1 MTIFGLRDPNDR
13 NTSVDPSSVSGA
25 VSVLLDVQYNDET
38 VTGVDLM
45 LGDNVISCRGA
56 SSDANQAIAGL
67 VDSGGAVEI
76 DCYLNTAAVTGECM
90 GEQMD
95 PAYANGDYALGAR
108 ITTSDGTTRESLA
121 TQNVTLKN
129 SGHVVVAHSA
139 GASSVV
145 KTGANIFGGPSG
157 EGNMNA
163 FHVCPVSY
171 AGTDVGMVSLRALS
185 TGAEKAEPHQPATS
199 LSFKAPTKA
208 EKFNG
213 KAADREGPFTW
224 DVNSAWNSAVEDAG
238 PGGREHWVFAAETIT
253 DADGLDAS
261 EEFATENP
269 YGPYYFDFK
278 APTAGPI
285 HINKKAVEADLH
297 YSASAGIAL
306 TGMMDAGSGWDAT
319 SITIAVGD
327 CSNPANLPYNSA
339 KKTPNRM
346 TTPFVAAYADV
357 SSVSELAEEDAMR
370 AAAGQTDNNGLDCYV
385 AELTAFA
392 DKLGNAWKGGGDPA
406 TWMQTPNFGVDKTA
420 PVLSDIEP
428 ESGMVFKALPMME
441 FEVDNPDLESGDDGT
456 KVGGK
461 VTRRVGTKNVE
472 VGSVAIEDRNGTVT
486 LDGDNAYF
494 KTAAG
499 EASNGAKTV
508 TVTVSDGATPA
519 NTASYSLS
527 FGYDTKAPTVS
538 ISKSQSDIGQTGASS
553 VTVSVAGT
561 ISDASEIESA
571 ALRLLLGDDVNTCA
585 AITDTLPDNRTT
597 GGDKRNLENGT
608 NSIAFDESFVIKRP
622 EGTGAGPETYCF
634 RLDVEDASVEADARG
649 KGTEETY
656 NLGKFTVTWPA
667 GPAPPPPG
675 PTFQFHAAAAVTELD
690 SLSVVEG
697 ATADN
702 AYRVTLK
709 NVPAD
714 ATYPIEMTIDGSA
727 TVTPTITGGSGSDAT
742 QFGAATDTLTV
753 TLATAHDRNIV
764 SELRTLTH
772 KAEDFDDADFPVRV
786 MDDDFKITTNVPSV
800 REDDD
805 AVKVVVTVTAGSPQA
820 SDNALSVV
828 IGPKTGTTDGDIATG
843 SATAASVTIDSAK
856 TVGVDT
862 VEVNAADDGAQDEVN
877 EFIELTVS
885 GSDPTGLY
893 YAPAEIMILDD
904 DPDIELSLSVTEADE
919 DAGNVAVTITATAK
933 SEVGGQVNASIAIA
947 GANGATFGAADST
960 TETDDARGTS
970 PVALVID
977 AGETVGTAN
986 TTVTIVDDAEDD
998 DGETIEFS
1006 AVNVTVGTKEYT
1018 FKSVK
1023 LKINDD
1029 DDDS

>member
-185 TGAEKAEPHQPATS
+185 TGAEKAEPHQAATS
-199 LSFKAPTKA
+199 LSFKAPTKTA
-208 EKFNG
+208 TFNG
-213 KAADREGPFTW
+213 AAENREGPFSW
-224 DVNSAWNSAVEDAG
+224 DVNSAWNGAVEDAG

-285 HINKKAVEADLH
+285 HINKKAVEANTS

-306 TGMMDAGSGWDAT
+306 TGMMDAGAGANAASVM
-319 SITIAVGD
+319 IAVGD
-327 CSNPANLPYNSA
+327 CSNPANLPYNAA
-339 KKTPNRM
+339 KKTPNRT
-346 TTPFVAAYADV
+346 TTPFVAAYSGV

-370 AAAGQTDNNGLDCYV
+370 AAAGQTDDNGLDCYV

-392 DKLGNAWKGGGDPA
+392 DKLGNAWKGGADPA

-428 ESGMVFKALPMME
+428 ESGMVFNALPMME

-456 KVGGK
+456 EVSGK
-461 VTRRVGTKNVE
+461 VTRRVGTRNVD
-472 VGSVAIEDRNGTVT
+472 VGTVSFDGRNGTVT
-486 LDGDNAYF
+486 LNPTNAYF
-494 KTAAG
+494 TGSSGPA
-499 EASNGAKTV
+499 NGAKTV
-508 TVTVSDGATPA
+508 TVSVSDGAMPA
-519 NTASYSLS
+519 NSASYSLS

-538 ISKSQSDIGQTGASS
+538 ISKSQSSIGQTGASS

-571 ALRLLLGDDVNTCA
+571 ALRLLLGNDVNTCA
-585 AITDTLPDNRTT
+585 AVTDTLPDNRTT

-649 KGTEETY
+649 DGEKATY
-656 NLGKFTVTWPA
+656 NLGNFTVTWPA
-667 GPAPPPPG
+667 GPPVIPG
-675 PTFQFHAAAAVTELD
+675 PTFMFHAAAAVTELD
-690 SLSVVEG
+690 SLQVVEG
-697 ATADN
+697 ATSDN

-709 NVPAD
+709 DAPAA

-727 TVTPTITGGSGSDAT
+727 TVTPTITGGSGTDVT

-772 KAEDFDDADFPVRV
+772 KAEDFGDTDFPVRV
-786 MDDDFKITTNVPSV
+786 MDDDFMISVNTPSI

-805 AVKVVVTVTAGSPQA
+805 AVKVEVKVTAGSPQA
-820 SDNALSVV
+820 ANNTLSVTL
-828 IGPKTGTTDGDIATG
+828 GPKTGTEAGDIASG
-843 SATAASVTIDSAK
+843 SAATASVTIDSAK

-862 VEVNAADDGAQDEVN
+862 VEVDAADDGAQDEVN

-885 GSDPTGLY
+885 GSDAAALY

-904 DPDIELSLSVTEADE
+904 DPDIELTLSVTEADE
-919 DAGNVAVTITATAK
+919 DAGNVSVMITATAK
-933 SEVGGQVNASIAIA
+933 SEVGGQVAASVVIA
-947 GANGATFGAADST
+947 GANGATTGAGDDS
-960 TETDDARGTS
+960 DDFTATS

-977 AGETVGTAN
+977 AGDTVGTAT
-986 TTVTIVDDAEDD
+986 TTVTIVNDAEDD

-1006 AVNVTVGTKEYT
+1006 AANVTVGTKEYT

-1029 DDDS
+1029 DATP